1 MMGRFFAKSQEFRP
15 VLRRARRE
23 KIKKGLQGAA
33 ESARLSPQ
41 PSPVAEL
48 PIVSTPMNTLLDLMH
63 QVWHR
68 RTPARPS
75 VLRAAAVPSRRAV
88 AAAGKAPAAPA
99 SDLWAWYQS
108 RCTAEEAPAVKQ

>member
-1 MMGRFFAKSQEFRP
+1 
-15 VLRRARRE
+15 
-23 KIKKGLQGAA
+23 
-33 ESARLSPQ
+33 
-41 PSPVAEL
+41 
-48 PIVSTPMNTLLDLMH
+48 MNTLLDLMH

-75 VLRAAAVPSRRAV
+75 VTRSAALPSRRAA

-108 RCTAEEAPAVKQ
+108 RCTEEPQSATEQ